1 MESQKRM
8 GNVIFGMM
16 VSLDGFVAD
25 PTGEVA
31 RLYPEGRGRAN
42 TELEEAIATTGA
54 VVMGRRTYQMGEPDS
69 YAESYEF
76 QVPIFVL
83 THTVPQQKPKQNAR
97 LRFTFVTDGVESAI
111 AQAKKAA
118 GEKNVTIVGGPTIA
132 RHCLSLGLIDELQ
145 LGIVP
150 VLLGAGLRLFDQLDR
165 QIELER
171 VRMSEEASITYLH
184 FRVIK

>member
-25 PTGEVA
+25 RTGSVR
-31 RLYPEGRGRAN
+31 RLYPEGSLGAN

-54 VVMGRRTYQMGEPDS
+54 VVMGRRTYQMGEPDR
-69 YAESYEF
+69 YAQSYEF

-83 THTVPQQKPKQNAR
+83 THTVPKPKQNAR

-132 RHCLSLGLIDELQ
+132 RRCLSLRLIDELQ